1 MSYIDEFI
9 QRLNSIAPEAQ
20 TILKNI
26 QQTDFKTEKLKIDL
40 DEKRQT
46 FLLRL

>member
-20 TILKNI
+20 DILKNI
-26 QQTDFKTEKLKIDL
+26 QHTDFTSEKLKIDL
-40 DEKRQT
+40 
-46 FLLRL
+46 

>member
-26 QQTDFKTEKLKIDL
+26 QSTDFKTEKLKIDL
-40 DEKRQT
+40 DEKRHT